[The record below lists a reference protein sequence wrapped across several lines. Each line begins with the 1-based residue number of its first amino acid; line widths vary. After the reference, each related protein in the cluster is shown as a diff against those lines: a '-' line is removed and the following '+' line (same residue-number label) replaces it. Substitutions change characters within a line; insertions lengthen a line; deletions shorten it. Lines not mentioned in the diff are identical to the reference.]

1 MKACLLHP
9 EQDVDLR
16 QPLPWNAEA
25 LVKDLGLDILFHAM
39 AGSDIF
45 VLDVVRRV
53 VLSNAD
59 NDIETIRYRQGVLQ
73 DCLNH
78 SAVMRDL
85 YAVAVEAAEH
95 EKKHFF
101 GTTLMRY
108 PDWVLRRSIELSEMF
123 LGTIKKLRKITDLHA
138 DKFVSE
144 GWTAFFATLQ
154 EELSDE
160 YIARAHDHVEL
171 LKFRNGMLLG
181 AGLGKGNMGTRY
193 ALHVPPQA

>member
-1 MKACLLHP
+1 MKAGLLHP
-9 EQDVDLR
+9 EQVVDLR

-25 LVKDLGLDILFHAM
+25 LVKDLGLDTLFHAM

-45 VLDVVRRV
+45 VLDVVRRG

-95 EKKHFF
+95 EKKDFF

-108 PDWVLRRSIELSEMF
+108 PDWVLRRAIELSEMF
-123 LGTIKKLRKITDLHA
+123 LGPIKKPRRITDLQRIH
-138 DKFVSE
+138 FV
-144 GWTAFFATLQ
+144 TA
-154 EELSDE
+154 
-160 YIARAHDHVEL
+160 
-171 LKFRNGMLLG
+171 
-181 AGLGKGNMGTRY
+181 
-193 ALHVPPQA
+193 